1 MLILPHPEWG
11 EYLQLTVELFQE
23 LTEFFGGNWRV
34 VWGRGM
40 CRTGRKAGRHFCN
53 IWILIIC
60 DLVFL
65 DMNCVRSTF
74 QLEPVCDQVTTLPA
88 FLQSLPFLLSVM
100 VLSPSGLLLANLYSI
115 GGFSRTIAPLLID
128 SSILFMAFCKKMLRV
143 CWSEFGTSSSSERSE
158 IIEIVSWIS
167 S

>member
-34 VWGRGM
+34 VWGGGM
-40 CRTGRKAGRHFCN
+40 CLTGRKAGRHFCN

-60 DLVFL
+60 DPVFL

-100 VLSPSGLLLANLYSI
+100 VLNPSGLLLANLYSI
-115 GGFSRTIAPLLID
+115 GGFSRTIAPPLNRLLH
-128 SSILFMAFCKKMLRV
+128 
-143 CWSEFGTSSSSERSE
+143 
-158 IIEIVSWIS
+158 IVHGLLQENVEGVLVRIWHFFFFWEVSKNLNCVLDL
-167 S
+167 